1 MPRSPSAPPGI
12 AFSTRQLPDE
22 GRPARNSIRSRT
34 AFFLRCPATRS
45 QHAGIELGRTLGVLA
60 DAARNHGDEGQAAN
74 TDAERAAIVERIGPE
89 VRGLS
94 WDRDLPTARSQPGRR
109 VRSAPGQSTIPLS
122 ARTRALGGAPG
133 RGTDG
138 PGDCRP
144 AGDYRGHGR
153 RARGPHPKQA
163 GLPLPDR
170 DRALGRPTRTVGQN
184 GFLTLIRPVPL
195 DGATRLLGVC
205 MLSSR
210 DISQVAVVRLS
221 ASIVRS
227 TTCARV
233 ARSGTQ

>member
-94 WDRDLPTARSQPGRR
+94 WDRDLPT
-109 VRSAPGQSTIPLS
+109 
-122 ARTRALGGAPG
+122 
-133 RGTDG
+133 
-138 PGDCRP
+138 
-144 AGDYRGHGR
+144 
-153 RARGPHPKQA
+153 
-163 GLPLPDR
+163 
-170 DRALGRPTRTVGQN
+170 
-184 GFLTLIRPVPL
+184 
-195 DGATRLLGVC
+195 
-205 MLSSR
+205 
-210 DISQVAVVRLS
+210 
-221 ASIVRS
+221 
-227 TTCARV
+227 
-233 ARSGTQ
+233 